1 MKLIATCATLLL
13 FAFSSMSN
21 AGLIAGPTTCG
32 SAQREATLD
41 SATKCVTGLK
51 NPKKVDINAGFSSTT
66 GWTSEGELTGIG
78 TNGFLTAGLTSGSWG
93 SSPVAGTWA
102 VDSSFWDMF
111 GQAVISIHVG
121 NGGGDPDYFA
131 WLLEEGETMG
141 TWSYEILSGKGGGLS
156 NMKLWGADEVINVPE
171 PQTLLL
177 FGTGILGLVFARR
190 KQKPT
195 SSPITS

>member
-1 MKLIATCATLLL
+1 MKLIATLLL

-21 AGLIAGPTTCG
+21 AGLTTCG
-32 SAQREATLD
+32 SNQREATLD
-41 SATKCVTGLK
+41 SATKCVIGLK
-51 NPKKVDINAGFSSTT
+51 NFTDIDAEFSSTT
-66 GWTSEGELTGIG
+66 GWTSEGELTGNG
-78 TNGFLTAGLTSGSWG
+78 TNGFLTAGLTSGSWD

-156 NMKLWGADEVINVPE
+156 NMKLWGADAVINVPE

-177 FGTGILGLVFARR
+177 LGTGILGLVFARR
-190 KQKPT
+190 KQKPA